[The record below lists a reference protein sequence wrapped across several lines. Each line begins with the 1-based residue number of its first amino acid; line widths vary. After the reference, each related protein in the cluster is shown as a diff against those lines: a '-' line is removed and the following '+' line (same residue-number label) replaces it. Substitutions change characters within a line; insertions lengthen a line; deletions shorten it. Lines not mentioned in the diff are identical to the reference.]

1 MKKALAVLLSVLML
15 AGMIFPTVSFGAGAV
30 SESEYAD
37 DNFEDDVGDGNTYS
51 VIGSSKKIF
60 WDAYDVE
67 DTTTEMTYD
76 PRVML
81 YKLMFYDVEP
91 ENNIFIQV
99 IKNHNADEILIGHN
113 YITFDV
119 VSKCDILVTY
129 DVKTGDIDVFGEGI
143 REKLDAQTVTVENN
157 FIGGSQS
164 GSVNMTQTSSG
175 VWEYTAEDVS
185 ARNDCKIKFT
195 ASLTSM
201 EQVLKYF
208 FGAEE
213 EKVYPSG
220 AVLDV
225 VCSGFNSKNFIF
237 SVPEDGASVHFKLD
251 LNGFN
256 CKYKSRELKGAKL
269 TITVDYTEPTYEPPI
284 ETTVEPTKEPTEEP
298 TEEDRKSVV

>member
-15 AGMIFPTVSFGAGAV
+15 AGIIFPTVSFGAGAV

-37 DNFEDDVGDGNTYS
+37 DNLEDDVGDGNTYS

-129 DVKTGDIDVFGEGI
+129 DVQTGDIDVFGEGI
-143 REKLDAQTVTVENN
+143 REKL
-157 FIGGSQS
+157 
-164 GSVNMTQTSSG
+164 VNMTQTSSG

-220 AVLDV
+220 AELDV

-284 ETTVEPTKEPTEEP
+284 ETTVEPTEEP
-298 TEEDRKSVV
+298 TEESTVEPMVEPTLEPTVEPTVEPRIFPRRYP